1 MSQSLV
7 FIIVNEDALA
17 TLFCNWLK
25 ENHFDSQIFNEIS
38 DLSGMQFHRP
48 SAILV
53 DLKLINNKN
62 KTILNTFQNEG
73 VPIILLAHYS
83 NYDIV
88 KNNNYYEICPLP
100 VEQER
105 FNLLIG
111 NAINYFNLYQEN
123 KNFHNEINQDI
134 DYSTFLTRD
143 DRVSELIQ
151 SLKNDNLENIIIII
165 GEKSVGKTALLN
177 YIKMNRDLK
186 NYQLK
191 KIEFINEADL
201 KKKLIELCNSNLYNN
216 RLIVEITS
224 PFPDWQG
231 WDESI
236 KKIEKLK
243 DANIYTVPPL
253 RSRPLDIKFFIS
265 YYLNEINKYSIKNI
279 EEITAKAERLLIE
292 HDWPG
297 NITEFHDT
305 LKKSVRFTTQQLIDE
320 SDILL
325 VLNMPEMLKSKDDI
339 LITDIVSMDEFK
351 KKIINYAYK
360 KCGQNIYEAS
370 TKLKIGRATFYRLLH
385 KYDII

>member
-123 KNFHNEINQDI
+123 KNFRNEINQDI

-191 KIEFINEADL
+191 KFEFINEADL
-201 KKKLIELCNSNLYNN
+201 KKNLIEMSNSNLYNN
-216 RLIVEITS
+216 KLIVEITS

-243 DANIYTVPPL
+243 DANVYIVPPL

-265 YYLNEINKYSIKNI
+265 HYLNEINKYSIKNI

-305 LKKSVRFTTQQLIDE
+305 LKKSVRFTTQKLIDE

-325 VLNMPEMLKSKDDI
+325 VLNMPDMSKSKDDI
-339 LITDIVSMDEFK
+339 LITDIISMDEFK